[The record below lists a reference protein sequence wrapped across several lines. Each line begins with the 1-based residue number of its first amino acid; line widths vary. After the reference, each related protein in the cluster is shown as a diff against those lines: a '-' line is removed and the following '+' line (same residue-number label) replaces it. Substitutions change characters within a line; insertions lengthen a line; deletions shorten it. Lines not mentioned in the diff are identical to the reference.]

1 MVDDLCEGEPWER
14 LEGEPTK
21 AYELF
26 CFFRDYG
33 PSRTYSAVAR
43 KYDGLEFDAKNVT
56 LREYGKKWN
65 WISRAQAYDDYIFKE
80 EQEIA
85 EKLTKEYKEK
95 QIKRAQEM
103 ADRYA
108 EMMEEE
114 DRYSLSAREKRERFK
129 LATDIASDLL
139 QVNKKK
145 DGEARASVTIVFGDE
160 VKDV

>member
-1 MVDDLCEGEPWER
+1 MTDDLCEAEPWER

-43 KYDGLEFDAKNVT
+43 KYNGIEFDSGHDN
-56 LREYGKKWN
+56 LRAYGKKWN
-65 WISRAQAYDDYIFKE
+65 WLARAQAYDDYILKE
-80 EQEIA
+80 ELAVA
-85 EKLTKEYKEK
+85 EKLTKAYREK
-95 QIKRAQEM
+95 QILRAQEM

-108 EMMEEE
+108 GMMEEE
-114 DRYSLSAREKRERFK
+114 DQYALSAREKRERFK

-145 DGEARASVTIVFGDE
+145 DGEVMASVTIVFGDE